1 MADIVVTKG
10 SVSLLN
16 SASPVRVA
24 AGATLTAGQ
33 VIYIDGANGAK
44 LADASAAGT
53 ALVAGVVIAPKDA
66 VSGNTLDIAVPGSL
80 IGGFS
85 GMTPGDLLYLSDT
98 AGALADAAGTVSK
111 PCARAIT
118 ATEIL
123 WTLEG
128 VDPA

>member
-1 MADIVVTKG
+1 MADITFTKG

-16 SASPVRVA
+16 DASPIRVT
-24 AGATLTAGQ
+24 AGAAITAGQ

-53 ALVAGVVIAPKDA
+53 ALVAGVAIAPKDA
-66 VSGNTLDIAVPGSL
+66 ASGDTLDVAVPGSL
-80 IGGFS
+80 VGGFS

-118 ATEIL
+118 ATELL

-128 VDPA
+128 LDPS